1 MPTRKDHSR
10 YWRGA
15 DNRAQISKYQV
26 VNGSIINFKY
36 DTSHRIGVG
45 DPSPLVFVMDTED
58 RQVRKTKDPKLQ
70 GIKKFHGINLNYLD
84 VRIVQYFFIKLLSS
98 FSWGESQLT
107 KFPRVLLYDDAQ
119 GSKGP
124 RPEVAFDRYISNNQV
139 SPYIWDAWRTYHYDR
154 VKGNVYHIRFHFT
167 APVLN
172 QITQTNKIGKISK
185 NKADIISKDFLPSP
199 RQLKQIKKRK

>member
-26 VNGSIINFKY
+26 VNGSIINFNY

-70 GIKKFHGINLNYLD
+70 GIKKFHGINLIYLD

-107 KFPRVLLYDDAQ
+107 KFPRVLLYDDKLIINENLIIKYFPQ
-119 GSKGP
+119 LDDSSSKKYQLFNQYFINFYDFCFELH
-124 RPEVAFDRYISNNQV
+124 PETMIK
-139 SPYIWDAWRTYHYDR
+139 DA
-154 VKGNVYHIRFHFT
+154 
-167 APVLN
+167 LN
-172 QITQTNKIGKISK
+172 FKV
-185 NKADIISKDFLPSP
+185 
-199 RQLKQIKKRK
+199 